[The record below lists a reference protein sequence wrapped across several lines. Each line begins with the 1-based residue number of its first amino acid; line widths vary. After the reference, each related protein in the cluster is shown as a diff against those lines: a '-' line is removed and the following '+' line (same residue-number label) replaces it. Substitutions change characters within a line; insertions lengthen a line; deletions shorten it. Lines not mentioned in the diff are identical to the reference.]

1 MKKIYLILVIATLT
15 LAANAQPAARKA
27 EQQKAA
33 QKSNA
38 NNMTTR
44 AQISYPAAQSMSEDV
59 VWRRD
64 IYREV
69 DLNESANSGLYYP
82 EEPNGDQQNL
92 FTYLFKLMITGKIKV
107 YEYRLDGNETFVD
120 SARVTPLEFLNT

>member
-1 MKKIYLILVIATLT
+1 MIFTLHFSLFT
-15 LAANAQPAARKA
+15 QDVVAQPAARIA
-27 EQQKAA
+27 QQKTATA

-44 AQISYPAAQSMSEDV
+44 AQISYPAAATMSEDV

-82 EEPNGDQQNL
+82 EEPNGDKMNL

-107 YEYRLDGNETFVD
+107 YEYRLDGNEVFND
-120 SARVTPLEFLNT
+120 SADRKSVV